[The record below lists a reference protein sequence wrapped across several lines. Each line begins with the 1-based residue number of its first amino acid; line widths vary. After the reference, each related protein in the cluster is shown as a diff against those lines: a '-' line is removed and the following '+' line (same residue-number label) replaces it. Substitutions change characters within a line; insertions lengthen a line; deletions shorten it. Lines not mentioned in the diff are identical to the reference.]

1 MHVKCECVEDLKQRG
16 WMGLIV
22 KLFFFGFGFSLEVL
36 FCDGG
41 GGGGFIVRREG
52 KGRVCGFVSFL
63 LLLLLFVLERI

>member
-1 MHVKCECVEDLKQRG
+1 
-16 WMGLIV
+16 MGLIV

-36 FCDGG
+36 FCG

-63 LLLLLFVLERI
+63 LLLLLFFLERI